1 MKKLPISEESF
12 VSKGQISIELKISLK
27 SGLLIFYKL
36 TDINRS
42 FVSPF
47 FAISLQEQISKKS
60 TLDNMAFI

>member
-1 MKKLPISEESF
+1 MREELF
-12 VSKGQISIELKISLK
+12 DSKGQISIELKISLK
-27 SGLLIFYKL
+27 SGLLIFSKL